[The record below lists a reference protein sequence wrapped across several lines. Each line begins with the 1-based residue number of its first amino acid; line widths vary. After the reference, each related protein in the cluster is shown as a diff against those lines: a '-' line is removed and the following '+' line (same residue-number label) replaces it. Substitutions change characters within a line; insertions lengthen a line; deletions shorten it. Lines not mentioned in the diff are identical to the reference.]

1 MMPLALILST
11 PGRAAAD
18 DANGGTVGD
27 AEFDGGTPL
36 ACDGAL
42 CDTTNGG
49 TCSTAGRPIGR
60 AHTDSTSF
68 ACLLSAGA
76 LCSVRRRLTGTPRPM
91 PKRRCEPDRPVA
103 PGHSK
108 HRSR

>member
-11 PGRAAAD
+11 PGRAAAE
-18 DANGGTVGD
+18 DASGGTTGD

-60 AHTDSTSF
+60 AHTDSTPF
-68 ACLLSAGA
+68 ASVLSAGA
-76 LCSVRRRLTGTPRPM
+76 LCGVRRRRTGTPRPT
-91 PKRRCEPDRPVA
+91 PKRCCEPDRPIA
-103 PGHSK
+103 PGHFK
-108 HRSR
+108 LRSR